1 MNLED
6 FELIYRE
13 ILRDFGFDRKEDERS
28 ARALSKLLE
37 NRVPI
42 IHKLRSLTKG
52 KRIIICGNAPSLR
65 EELQYID
72 ISGHL
77 IMAADGATS
86 VLLDYAIL
94 PEIVVTDLDGEI
106 DDIISADRLGASI
119 VVHAHGDN
127 IPAIREY
134 VPRLNNVIGSTQSK
148 PIKNVHNFGGFTD
161 GDRCV
166 FLAHHL
172 GAKGVT
178 LIGFDFEDDDV
189 DEVKR
194 KKLQWAK
201 RLIKMCEF

>member
-1 MNLED
+1 MDLED
-6 FELIYRE
+6 FELIYQE

-28 ARALSKLLE
+28 AMTLSKLLE

-42 IHKLRSLTKG
+42 IHKLSSLTKG
-52 KRIIICGNAPSLR
+52 KCIIICGNAPSLR

-72 ISGHL
+72 ISNHL

-86 VLLDYAIL
+86 VLLDHAIL
-94 PEIVVTDLDGEI
+94 PDIVVSDLDGEI
-106 DDIISADRLGASI
+106 DDIISADRLGAFI

-127 IPAIREY
+127 IPVIREY
-134 VPRLNNVIGSTQSK
+134 VPQLNNVIGSTQSK
-148 PIKNVHNFGGFTD
+148 PIKDVHNFGGFTD

-166 FLAHHL
+166 FLAHHF

-189 DEVKR
+189 DKVKR